1 MRTHSRCT
9 EARHWVA
16 GNVRG
21 QNGLWMDDLG
31 AGSVFYHTGVAEE
44 GFSATP
50 AA

>member
-9 EARHWVA
+9 EAMHWVA
-16 GNVRG
+16 GNVG
-21 QNGLWMDDLG
+21 GGMGYGWMIWVLVLSFITP
-31 AGSVFYHTGVAEE
+31 AAAEE